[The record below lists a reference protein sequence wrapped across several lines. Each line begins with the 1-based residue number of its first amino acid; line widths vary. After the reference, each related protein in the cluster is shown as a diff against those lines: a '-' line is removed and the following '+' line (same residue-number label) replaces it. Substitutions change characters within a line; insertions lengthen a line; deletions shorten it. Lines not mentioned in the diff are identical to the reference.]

1 MLVVVLALVER
12 EMERETA
19 PGEGFG
25 CARDLGG
32 IRVGSKR
39 RSHAGEGRGTRE
51 RGETR
56 VTYQGEV
63 RRGLEETLLA
73 MVLL

>member
-1 MLVVVLALVER
+1 MAAR
-12 EMERETA
+12 EIWEEL
-19 PGEGFG
+19 ES
-25 CARDLGG
+25 
-32 IRVGSKR
+32 VQK
-39 RSHAGEGRGTRE
+39 EEVTRE
-51 RGETR
+51 REEEREKEERR